1 MNEKEFSSSVAK
13 EAGGGEGERIS
24 RSFNLKA
31 ASKSHSKLFE
41 IKHVGS

>member
-13 EAGGGEGERIS
+13 EAGGGERIS

-31 ASKSHSKLFE
+31 ASKSQSKLFE
-41 IKHVGS
+41 IIHVGS